1 MSCFMS
7 VRRSNFPAFK
17 CVFPTIV
24 FLPMWFLAFFGMMGC
39 SIEIKCVVVI
49 CSSLPPLSFP
59 PSRKGRGGHL
69 SCFWSVVPQARISL
83 RLVPDERLFSEIVF
97 VVFRHEGVEY

>member
-1 MSCFMS
+1 
-7 VRRSNFPAFK
+7 
-17 CVFPTIV
+17 
-24 FLPMWFLAFFGMMGC
+24 MWFSAFFGMMGF

-49 CSSLPPLSFP
+49 CSSVPPLSFP

-69 SCFWSVVPQARISL
+69 SRFLSVVSRARISL
-83 RLVPDERLFSEIVF
+83 RLVPDERTFSEIVF